1 MFYSIRG
8 GIGKFTEE
16 EIVLSK
22 VLNIWFS
29 MMTYIFKE
37 TCNFWFSLE
46 GRTYLNK
53 PAAFDGHQALK
64 G

>member
-22 VLNIWFS
+22 VLFV
-29 MMTYIFKE
+29 T
-37 TCNFWFSLE
+37 LE
-46 GRTYLNK
+46 YLV
-53 PAAFDGHQALK
+53 FYDDIHI
-64 G
+64 